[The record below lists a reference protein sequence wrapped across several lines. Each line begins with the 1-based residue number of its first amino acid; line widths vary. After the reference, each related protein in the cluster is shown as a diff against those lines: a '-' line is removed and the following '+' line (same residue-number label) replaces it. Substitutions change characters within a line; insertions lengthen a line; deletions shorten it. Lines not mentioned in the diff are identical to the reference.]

1 MAAVRHR
8 SRFQHLEPVRQQAP
22 ACRYVGVPER
32 ALLSI
37 MMKSIRKTWYRAQ
50 LAVTALA
57 NDGRG
62 VAAIEFAM
70 IVPIMLVLFFGTV
83 IFSSGIAA
91 ERKVSLMA
99 RTLSGLTSR

>member
-8 SRFQHLEPVRQQAP
+8 SWLQHLESVRQQASS
-22 ACRYVGVPER
+22 CRHVGVPER

-37 MMKSIRKTWYRAQ
+37 MMKSILETWYRAR
-50 LAVTALA
+50 LAVTTLA

-83 IFSSGIAA
+83 EFSAGIA
-91 ERKVSLMA
+91 EDRKVTLMA
-99 RTLSGLTSR
+99 RTFS